1 MKAEITLSCI
11 SFQQCLRLCDS
22 PDVNGNT
29 EHPSARSCCG
39 PPAPSGTVPWLVGSR
54 RLQLHLSMLC
64 FTSPWVMPSHTLT
77 QSHMQVNLHQK
88 HSEEKQWPLWSSA
101 AACARPSMLLLGSP
115 AGLQPGSELRKHQ
128 PCFGTKL
135 LSILFRLAVELVAPG
150 LIYCILAKPCSQ
162 MLTS

>member
-1 MKAEITLSCI
+1 MLELISPLIPFSKQNTSYRMKAEITLSCI

-29 EHPSARSCCG
+29 EHPSARPCCG

-77 QSHMQVNLHQK
+77 QSHMQVELHQK
-88 HSEEKQWPLWSSA
+88 HSEEKQWPLWSST
-101 AACARPSMLLLGSP
+101 AACAGPSMLLLGSP
-115 AGLQPGSELRKHQ
+115 AGLQPGSELRKH
-128 PCFGTKL
+128 
-135 LSILFRLAVELVAPG
+135 
-150 LIYCILAKPCSQ
+150 
-162 MLTS
+162 